1 MNEPTIPYKPFMDRP
16 VYTAYHDLLRKIMD
30 KGTDKVPIHAGL
42 KENKDSGHKF
52 VRERT
57 GEVLDFDMENG
68 FPVLP
73 IRDLN
78 KSYKGAIGE
87 VVAFLNGATT
97 LEQLKEYGCPEIF
110 WERWVTKD
118 KTDLLGLAEH
128 SLGAGSYGGS
138 LVHFTTEEGSKEFD
152 QVEAIER
159 QMRKL
164 PFLRTHVL
172 TTWNPALSMGD
183 DAQGFKRKVSVAPC
197 HGNFVHFTLFDN
209 LKELQLTHTQ
219 RSADVPVGLVL
230 NLTEWAA
237 LGLMMAH
244 LLGYKFTRYTHFI
257 SNAHI
262 YDIQF
267 DAVKTL
273 LDREPRRLPTL
284 KIKPDC
290 TAKSLKDFRKTD
302 FELVDYDPHEHMNIV
317 TPV

>member
-1 MNEPTIPYKPFMDRP
+1 MEPTIPYKDYADRP
-16 VYTAYHDLLRKIMD
+16 VYTNYHDLLKKIME
-30 KGTDKVPIHAGL
+30 KGTDKKVIHSTL
-42 KENKDSGHKF
+42 KENQGSGHEF

-73 IRDLN
+73 IRDLS

-87 VVAFLNGATT
+87 LVAFLNGATT

-118 KTDLLGLAEH
+118 KTDLLGLPEH

-138 LVHFTTEEGSKEFD
+138 LVHFTVDGEREFD
-152 QVEAIER
+152 QVKALESQMKAIP
-159 QMRKL
+159 M
-164 PFLRTHVL
+164 LRTHVL

-183 DAQGFKRKVSVAPC
+183 DAQGFRRKVSVAPC
-197 HGNFVHFTLFDN
+197 HGNFVHFSLFPEK
-209 LKELQLTHTQ
+209 KELQLTHMQ

-230 NLTEWAA
+230 NLTEWAT
-237 LGLMMAH
+237 LGLMAAH
-244 LLGYKFTRYTHFI
+244 ILGYKFTRYTHFV

-284 KIKPDC
+284 KIKLDC
-290 TAKSLKDFRKTD
+290 SAKSLKDFRKTD
-302 FELVDYDPHEHMNIV
+302 FILEDYEPHEHMNIV